1 MLAFGLASILL
12 LILIVGPTAWMRVWH
27 RSHNFQHEVILLD
40 PGHGGKDAGAIA
52 ASGAQEKDI
61 NLAIAKRLR
70 HYLQQAG
77 ATVYL
82 TRESDRDLAGE
93 RDVPNRKRLDLA
105 ERARLVQARHATLVL
120 TIHLNAMPDP
130 TWRGAQTFY
139 SKSANVLNQTLAT
152 TIQDEL
158 TQRLGNTN
166 REARAMR
173 TPIYLLRKSDVPTA
187 LVECGFLS
195 NVDEARLLTKEKYQD
210 KIAVTLYRA
219 LLRYDLEVGYNGK
232 RIR

>member
-1 MLAFGLASILL
+1 
-12 LILIVGPTAWMRVWH
+12 MRVFH
-27 RSHNFQHEVILLD
+27 RGHTFQHQVILLD

-52 ASGAQEKDI
+52 ASGLQEKDI
-61 NLAIAKRLR
+61 NLAIAKKLR

-82 TRESDRDLAGE
+82 TRERDQDLAGDRE
-93 RDVPNRKRLDLA
+93 VPNRKRLDLA
-105 ERARLVQARHATLVL
+105 RRATLVREKQATLVL
-120 TIHLNAMPDP
+120 TIHLNAMQDP

-139 SKSANVLNQTLAT
+139 SKSSNPFNQTLAT

-166 REARAMR
+166 REARAMH

-195 NVDEARLLTKEKYQD
+195 NPDEARLLKRDVYQD

-232 RIR
+232 RVR